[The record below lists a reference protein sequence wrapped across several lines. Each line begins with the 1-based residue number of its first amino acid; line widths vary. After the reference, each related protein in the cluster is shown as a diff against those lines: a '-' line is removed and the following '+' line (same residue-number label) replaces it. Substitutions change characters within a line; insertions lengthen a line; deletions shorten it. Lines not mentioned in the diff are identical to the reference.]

1 MFSPEY
7 FCPNHQRFARKFSK
21 ISQTPGA
28 AAPLPLPPR
37 TVRLCTHFHGD
48 LSMMTTHAA
57 EFNFNDVS
65 LWYIAI
71 MLLVDFFGEFDGQ

>member
-1 MFSPEY
+1 
-7 FCPNHQRFARKFSK
+7 
-21 ISQTPGA
+21 
-28 AAPLPLPPR
+28 
-37 TVRLCTHFHGD
+37 
-48 LSMMTTHAA
+48 MMTTHAA